1 MVKRLKDQSFQCWL
15 ELLWSTFY
23 IHICSDTSAV
33 AVSSLQSVSN
43 IAIHYTL
50 AQIERAL
57 IQKESLQNNYLAMWP
72 QAQTPHSPSQ
82 PKTHIH
88 TIAVQTQTCIQ
99 NTCIYAFTDTLNM
112 PNKCMHSQRLCLNL
126 HSPTN
131 TAAPL
136 CGVMCMHATN
146 VQPTSHQAHGHCC
159 RFIKDGG
166 WSDSCI

>member
-1 MVKRLKDQSFQCWL
+1 M
-15 ELLWSTFY
+15 
-23 IHICSDTSAV
+23 

-43 IAIHYTL
+43 IAIHCRLT
-50 AQIERAL
+50 QIERAL
-57 IQKESLQNNYLAMWP
+57 IQKESLQKP
-72 QAQTPHSPSQ
+72 CDPGHRHPRQ

-88 TIAVQTQTCIQ
+88 TIAAQTRTCIQ

-112 PNKCMHSQRLCLNL
+112 PNKCIHSHRPCLNL

-136 CGVMCMHATN
+136 CGVVCMHATN

-159 RFIKDGG
+159 RLIKDGG